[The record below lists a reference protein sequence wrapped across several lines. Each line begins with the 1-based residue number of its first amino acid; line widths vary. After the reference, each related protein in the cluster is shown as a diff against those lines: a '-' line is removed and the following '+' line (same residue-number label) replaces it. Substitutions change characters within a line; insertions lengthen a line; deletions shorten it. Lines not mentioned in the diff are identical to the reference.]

1 MVFTVEVV
9 TGPMADLLA
18 QAQLDLIEEICAC
31 VAHRRAAAPGS
42 DSRTTRRSRSSRT
55 DGLMAPIESRDWR
68 RRRRRSF
75 GRQLTPPVRFQVLHH
90 VARLRR

>member
-18 QAQLDLIEEICAC
+18 QAQLDIIEEICAW

-42 DSRTTRRSRSSRT
+42 DVANDGRSRSSRT
-55 DGLMAPIESRDWR
+55 DGLIAPTESRD
-68 RRRRRSF
+68 
-75 GRQLTPPVRFQVLHH
+75 
-90 VARLRR
+90 